1 LPAIEMSI
9 LVAFLSKHGA
19 TGEITERIAQGLR
32 AARQHADAR
41 PAQKGGDLAD
51 YEGFVIG
58 SAAYSWHWLK
68 DAAQFVRRSRGPFGD
83 DKGADDLGVKG
94 KKALNVTKVLRNAA
108 RGELRV
114 FKALGLSRE
123 QITALTKKPEGDAP
137 DIDARWATA
146 TYQATMPAGFG
157 YVTWANWL
165 LHIADSRL
173 ATR

>member
-1 LPAIEMSI
+1 MSI

-41 PAQKGGDLAD
+41 PVHKGGDLAD

-58 SAAYSWHWLK
+58 SAAYSEALVEGRGAVREAQSGTFWRRQGRRRPCRQGQEGAQR
-68 DAAQFVRRSRGPFGD
+68 DEGAAQRCPTRTSRVQG
-83 DKGADDLGVKG
+83 
-94 KKALNVTKVLRNAA
+94 
-108 RGELRV
+108 
-114 FKALGLSRE
+114 LGLSRE
-123 QITALTKKPEGDAP
+123 QITALTRKPEGDAP

-146 TYQATMPAGFG
+146 RHEATMPARFR

-165 LHIADSRL
+165 LHIADSGL